1 MLFSPI
7 IFFYSF
13 FVLLVFVIGV
23 APTAFWQRLGGALAG
38 KGARWRRARLDDRLA
53 RAAKGANF
61 TPDVDYLPAG
71 IGFAVDS
78 AHGLLFVAGERGGMP
93 AEAVLPLKSFR
104 ACATG
109 VNTGG
114 FAEENYLD
122 LLPADPAA
130 PAWRVSCGAAW
141 PAADAIAG
149 RLRELGLERV

>member
-7 IFFYSF
+7 IFFYGF

-23 APTAFWQRLGGALAG
+23 APTAFWQRLGGSLAG
-38 KGARWRRARLDDRLA
+38 KGASWRRARLDDRLA
-53 RAAKGANF
+53 RAARGMNF

-71 IGFAVDS
+71 IGFAIDS
-78 AHGLLFVAGERGGMP
+78 AQALVFVAGERDGTP
-93 AEAVLPLKSFR
+93 AEAVLPLQSFR

-130 PAWRVSCGAAW
+130 PSWRISCGASW
-141 PAADAIAG
+141 PVADAIAG
-149 RLRELGLERV
+149 RLDALGLKRA